1 MAGRIAAIIAIEA
14 CPQLKAPT
22 NIAGEDEGR
31 LVGQVAGVG
40 DGLDKGSF
48 HCLLVGRGTAFGGAL
63 AAAIAALF
71 GFNQKAVGFVEIDV
85 ARGDFAAGVVD
96 ADVFVEA
103 VGVVGDVALWR
114 RAIHTEGIA
123 KVYEEGLVVGS
134 FVALAVL
141 PGGEEGFNPRAIAV
155 VHKRYS
161 LVLPLG
167 IVLYCVGWSGRWV
180 G

>member
-1 MAGRIAAIIAIEA
+1 M
-14 CPQLKAPT
+14 
-22 NIAGEDEGR
+22 
-31 LVGQVAGVG
+31 
-40 DGLDKGSF
+40 DKGSF
-48 HCLLVGRGTAFGGAL
+48 HRLLIGRGAAFGRAL

-85 ARGDFAAGVVD
+85 ASRDFAAGVID

-103 VGVVGDVALWR
+103 VGVVGDIAFGR
-114 RAIHTEGIA
+114 RTIHAEGVA

-141 PGGEEGFNPRAIAV
+141 PSGEEGFNPRAIAI